1 MTGKMDKLYIVIGL
15 AIAFIGV
22 VVAGWLAMKIHKT
35 KVEHTEMLRIA
46 GYIKNGAMAYLGR
59 QYRVLAIFL
68 AAMAIILCVI
78 PGLGWTTALSFIF
91 GAGLSILAGYCGMR
105 AAVVSN
111 ARTADQATKGMA
123 NAFRVAFSGGS
134 IMGLMVVCLGAAGVM
149 IVYMITDN
157 MNILTGFS
165 FGASSIAL
173 FCRVGGGI
181 YTKAADMAA
190 DLVGKV
196 EAGIPEDDPRNPAV
210 IADNVGDNVGDVAGM
225 GADLFESYVGCIISA
240 MMLAAAAGIQNGITL
255 VLMLVVC
262 GIAASV
268 IGVVIVR
275 TVHAKN
281 VSNTLNMGTMLSAAI
296 TGAAALILSLK
307 LTGSLH
313 AFFAIFAGIVAGVLI
328 GRFTEMYTSEKFK
341 TVKKIADSSES
352 GAATTVLTGMAAGMR
367 STAITIITLVAAIMV
382 AYICMAKE
390 GAGFFGV
397 ALAAVGMLATVGF
410 TVSVDAYGPIA
421 DNAGGIAQ
429 MSNADESVRE
439 ITDHLDS
446 VGNTTAAIGK
456 GFSIG
461 SAALTALA
469 LFTAYTE
476 AVGLDYSVNLID
488 PYVISGIFIGGMLT
502 FLFGAMTID
511 SVSKAAN
518 QMIAEVRRQFSKNP
532 EILEGTMEPDYR
544 KCVDISTKAAIHE
557 MILPGIIA
565 IAAPILTGLI
575 LGKAALAGLLGGA
588 TVVGVLLAIM
598 MSNSGGAWDN
608 AKKFIE
614 EGNHG
619 GKGSEYHKAAV
630 MGDTIGDPL
639 KDTAGPSMNILIKL
653 MSIVALVFA
662 PLFF

>member
-1 MTGKMDKLYIVIGL
+1 MNELYIIIGL
-15 AIAFIGV
+15 AVALVGIL
-22 VVAGWLAMKIHKT
+22 VAGFLAWKIRKT
-35 KVEHTEMLRIA
+35 EVEHPEMKRIA
-46 GYIKNGAMAYLGR
+46 QYIKTGAMAYLTR
-59 QYRVLAIFL
+59 QYKVLAIFL
-68 AAMAIILCVI
+68 AAMAIILGVI
-78 PGLGWTTALSFIF
+78 PGLGWVASLSFLF

-105 AAVVSN
+105 AAVLSN
-111 ARTADQATKGMA
+111 ARTADSARKGMA
-123 NAFRVAFSGGS
+123 QAFRVAFSGGA
-134 IMGLMVVCLGAAGVM
+134 IMGLMVVCLGAAGV
-149 IVYMITDN
+149 IVVYGLTEDMSV
-157 MNILTGFS
+157 LTGFS

-240 MMLAAAAGIQNGITL
+240 IMLAVTGGINNGVAL
-255 VLMLVVC
+255 VLLLVAC

-268 IGVVIVR
+268 IGIVLVR
-275 TVHAKN
+275 SINAKN
-281 VSNTLNMGTMLSAAI
+281 VSNTLNLGTIVSALL
-296 TGAAALILSLK
+296 TGAAALVLSYK
-307 LTGSLH
+307 LLGSFH
-313 AFFAIFAGIVAGVLI
+313 AFFAIFAGIAAGVII
-328 GRFTEMYTSEKFK
+328 GQLTERYTSEKFRH
-341 TVKKIADSSES
+341 VKKIAESSQN
-352 GAATTVLTGMAAGMR
+352 GTATTVLKGLAVGMQ
-367 STAITIITLVAAIMV
+367 STALTIITLVVAIIV
-382 AYICMAKE
+382 AFFCMDQI
-390 GAGFFGV
+390 GAGFYGI

-429 MSNADESVRE
+429 MSHAEDGVRK

-476 AVGLDYSVNLID
+476 AVGLDYTVNLIN
-488 PYVISGIFIGGMLT
+488 PYVICGVLLGGMLT

-511 SVSKAAN
+511 SVSRAAN
-518 QMIAEVRRQFSKNP
+518 QMIAEVRRQFSEYP
-532 EILEGTMEPDYR
+532 EILQGTMMPDYR
-544 KCVDISTKAAIHE
+544 KCVDISTKAAIRE
-557 MILPGIIA
+557 MILPGLVA
-565 IAAPILTGLI
+565 IAAPILTGLL
-575 LGKAALAGLLGGA
+575 LGKEALAGLLGGA
-588 TVVGVLLAIM
+588 MVVGVLLAIM

-608 AKKFIE
+608 AKKYIE
-614 EGNHG
+614 EGNYG
-619 GKGSEYHKAAV
+619 GKGSVCHRV
-630 MGDTIGDPL
+630 SVRGDTIGDPL

>member
-1 MTGKMDKLYIVIGL
+1 MIFGL
-15 AIAFIGV
+15 IASV
-22 VVAGWLAMKIHKT
+22 VGLIVAGLLAMMIKKT
-35 KVEHTEMLRIA
+35 PISNEKMIRIS
-46 GYIKNGAMAYLGR
+46 GFIKNGAMAYLVR
-59 QYRVLAIFL
+59 QYKVLVIFL
-68 AAMAIILCVI
+68 TVMAVLLCVL
-78 PGLGWTTALSFIF
+78 PGLGWVMAVCFIF
-91 GAGLSILAGYCGMR
+91 GAGLSVLAGYCGMR
-105 AAVVSN
+105 AAVMSN
-111 ARTADQATKGMA
+111 AKTADQATKGMTQ
-123 NAFRVAFSGGS
+123 AFRVAFSGGS

-149 IVYMITDN
+149 VVYLITKDIN
-157 MNILTGFS
+157 VLTGFS

-225 GADLFESYVGCIISA
+225 GADLFESYVGCVISA
-240 MMLAAAAGIQNGITL
+240 MMLAVAAGVQNGIAL
-255 VLMLVVC
+255 VMLLVAS
-262 GIAASV
+262 GIVAS
-268 IGVVIVR
+268 ILGVVVVR
-275 TVHAKN
+275 FLRAKN
-281 VSNTLNMGTMLSAAI
+281 VSKTLSGGTVFTAVI
-296 TGAAALILSLK
+296 TAAASAVFSYL
-307 LTGSLH
+307 LTGTFH
-313 AFFAIFAGIVAGVLI
+313 AFVAIFVGIFAGVLI
-328 GRFTEMYTSEKFK
+328 GKFTEIYTSEQFK
-341 TVKKIADSSES
+341 TVKNIADSSES
-352 GAATTVLTGMAAGMR
+352 GSATTALTGLAAGMR
-367 STAITIITLVAAIMV
+367 STAITIITLVIAIIV
-382 AYICMAKE
+382 SYIAMDQLN
-390 GAGFFGV
+390 AGFFGV
-397 ALAAVGMLATVGF
+397 ALSAVGMLATVGF

-429 MSNADESVRE
+429 MSGADESVRE

-446 VGNTTAAIGK
+446 VGNTTAAVGK

-488 PYVISGIFIGGMLT
+488 PYVIGGVLLGGMLT

-532 EILEGTMEPDYR
+532 QILEGTMEPDYR
-544 KCVDISTKAAIHE
+544 TCVDISTRAAIRE
-557 MILPGIIA
+557 MILPGIVA
-565 IAAPILTGLI
+565 IAAPILTGLL

-588 TVVGVLLAIM
+588 TVTGVLLAIM

-608 AKKFIE
+608 AKKYIE
-614 EGNHG
+614 EGHHG
-619 GKGSEYHKAAV
+619 GKGSSSHKAAV
-630 MGDTIGDPL
+630 VGDTIGDPL

-662 PLFF
+662 PLFLR